1 MLSRRWWLRH
11 ALLLLA
17 VGIFLALG
25 RWQWSRADQGN
36 ARSFGYAFEWPLFAG
51 FAIFWWWRTL
61 RLELHPPVPLAPIEP
76 AYGPGRA
83 EPAAEPDEE
92 PDDEPDEELAAYN
105 RYLALLHEQDQRQ
118 AR

>member
-17 VGIFLALG
+17 VGTFLALG

-61 RLELHPPVPLAPIEP
+61 RVELHPPVALPPIEP
-76 AYGPGRA
+76 LSGHGRA
-83 EPAAEPDEE
+83 APAAEPGE
-92 PDDEPDEELAAYN
+92 EPDEELSAYN